1 MLFEVPG
8 FLLVGYVSLSPRCEV
23 FFFKKN
29 PNYEV
34 KTLMFCKT
42 RFQIIHLDPFGR
54 TIDN

>member
-1 MLFEVPG
+1 MLFEVQG